1 MSIHQKPIVARID
14 WLYEVACRYSAAYC
28 DPEASMARERHR
40 ARHPTAIAVLKCMDG
55 RINIPIA
62 TNTPPGIIQPFRN
75 LGGFFDLG
83 WPHLGEV
90 LEHYVHD
97 RVRSGQRVLM
107 FITYHFSRGDPHR
120 CSAGFNYHTDAAIAH
135 VMGVK
140 TQVEHV
146 FGRGHAT
153 VYPLVCGFETDEDAL
168 ILHGAGGSSLDASTL
183 GPDEDETRLRVRLQ
197 PLFPDML
204 AVMLADLARLVMGNI
219 AHVAEVRQ
227 TDRQLDIEHREWM
240 ICIGRG
246 FDFLH
251 APNLALIIGPYSPDL
266 ADPVRKAGG
275 IIAANMR
282 SGRIPDDGFLLL
294 ASSPYQDIG
303 SDRARAGLK
312 ARFMAHFSA
321 EVIRRDLPEL
331 APRMTVGAGG
341 CPQLGHQGA
350 GESGLTAFR
359 GRAPARTSSWVAHGG
374 LWRGSYFRLVAL
386 MARGIDVG
394 KIDSHIYWVCLSLRA

>member
-1 MSIHQKPIVARID
+1 MTIHQQPIAARID
-14 WLYEVACRYSAAYC
+14 WLYEVAGRYSAAYC

-40 ARHPTAIAVLKCMDG
+40 ARHPTALAVMKCMDG

-90 LEHYVHD
+90 IDHYVHD
-97 RVRSGQRVLM
+97 RVRGGQRVLM
-107 FITYHFSRGDPHR
+107 LITYHFSRGDAHR
-120 CSAGFNYHTDAAIAH
+120 SCAGFAYHTEDAVAH
-135 VMGVK
+135 VFGVK

-146 FGRGHAT
+146 FGRQHGT

-168 ILHGAGGSSLDASTL
+168 ILHGPDGRTLDVSTL
-183 GPDEDETRLRVRLQ
+183 SATEDEAGLRARLQ
-197 PLFPDML
+197 PLFPDMPRQ
-204 AVMLADLARLVMGNI
+204 MLADLARLVAGNI
-219 AHVAEVRQ
+219 AHVAEVRL

-240 ICIGRG
+240 ICVGRG

-266 ADPVRKAGG
+266 ADPIRKAGA
-275 IIAANMR
+275 IIASNMY

-303 SDRARAGLK
+303 SDRARAELK
-312 ARFMAHFSA
+312 ARFMARFAA
-321 EVIRRDLPEL
+321 EVIRRDLPDL
-331 APRMTVGAGG
+331 APRMTVHAAVLNWATRGLESIDGAT
-341 CPQLGHQGA
+341 PQ
-350 GESGLTAFR
+350 R
-359 GRAPARTSSWVAHGG
+359 R
-374 LWRGSYFRLVAL
+374 
-386 MARGIDVG
+386 
-394 KIDSHIYWVCLSLRA
+394 

>member
-1 MSIHQKPIVARID
+1 MTIHQQPIAARID
-14 WLYEVACRYSAAYC
+14 WLYEVAGRYSAAYC

-40 ARHPTAIAVLKCMDG
+40 ARHPTALAVMKCMDG

-90 LEHYVHD
+90 IDHYVHD
-97 RVRSGQRVLM
+97 RVCGGQRVLM
-107 FITYHFSRGDPHR
+107 LITYHFSRGDAHR
-120 CSAGFNYHTDAAIAH
+120 SCAGFAYHTEDAVAH
-135 VMGVK
+135 VFGVK
-140 TQVEHV
+140 AQVEHV
-146 FGRGHAT
+146 FGRQHGT

-168 ILHGAGGSSLDASTL
+168 ILHGPDGRTLDVSTL
-183 GPDEDETRLRVRLQ
+183 PATEDEAGLRARLQ
-197 PLFPDML
+197 PLFPDMPRQ
-204 AVMLADLARLVMGNI
+204 MLADLARLVAGNI

-240 ICIGRG
+240 ICVGRG

-266 ADPVRKAGG
+266 ADPIRKAGA
-275 IIAANMR
+275 IIASNMH

-303 SDRARAGLK
+303 SDRARAELK
-312 ARFMAHFSA
+312 ARFMAHFAA
-321 EVIRRDLPEL
+321 EVIRRDLPDL
-331 APRMTVGAGG
+331 APRMTVHAAVLNWATRG
-341 CPQLGHQGA
+341 L
-350 GESGLTAFR
+350 ESI
-359 GRAPARTSSWVAHGG
+359 APLPGV
-374 LWRGSYFRLVAL
+374 
-386 MARGIDVG
+386 ID
-394 KIDSHIYWVCLSLRA
+394 

>member
-1 MSIHQKPIVARID
+1 MTIHQQPIAARID
-14 WLYEVACRYSAAYC
+14 WLYEVAGRYSAAYC

-40 ARHPTAIAVLKCMDG
+40 ARHPTALAVMKCMDG

-90 LEHYVHD
+90 IDHYVHD
-97 RVRSGQRVLM
+97 RVRGGQRVLM
-107 FITYHFSRGDPHR
+107 LITYHFSRGDAHR
-120 CSAGFNYHTDAAIAH
+120 SCAGFAYHTEDAVAH
-135 VMGVK
+135 VFGVK

-146 FGRGHAT
+146 FGRQHGT

-168 ILHGAGGSSLDASTL
+168 ILHGPDGRTLDVSTL
-183 GPDEDETRLRVRLQ
+183 PATEDEAGLRARLQ
-197 PLFPDML
+197 PLFPDMPRQ
-204 AVMLADLARLVMGNI
+204 MLADLARLVAGNI

-240 ICIGRG
+240 ICVGRG

-266 ADPVRKAGG
+266 ADPIRKAGA
-275 IIAANMR
+275 IIASNMH

-303 SDRARAGLK
+303 SDRARAELK
-312 ARFMAHFSA
+312 ARFMAHFAA
-321 EVIRRDLPEL
+321 EVIRRDLPDL
-331 APRMTVGAGG
+331 ASRMTVHAAVLNWATRG
-341 CPQLGHQGA
+341 L
-350 GESGLTAFR
+350 ESID
-359 GRAPARTSSWVAHGG
+359 PSS
-374 LWRGSYFRLVAL
+374 
-386 MARGIDVG
+386 
-394 KIDSHIYWVCLSLRA
+394 

>member
-1 MSIHQKPIVARID
+1 MTIHQQPIAARID
-14 WLYEVACRYSAAYC
+14 WLYEVAGRYSAAYC

-40 ARHPTAIAVLKCMDG
+40 ARHPTALAVMKCMDG

-90 LEHYVHD
+90 IDHYVHD
-97 RVRSGQRVLM
+97 RVRGGQRVLM
-107 FITYHFSRGDPHR
+107 LITYHFSRGDAHR
-120 CSAGFNYHTDAAIAH
+120 SCAGFAYHTEDAVAH
-135 VMGVK
+135 VFGVK

-146 FGRGHAT
+146 FGRQHGT

-168 ILHGAGGSSLDASTL
+168 ILHGPDGRTLDVSTL
-183 GPDEDETRLRVRLQ
+183 PATEDEAGLRARLQ
-197 PLFPDML
+197 PLFSDMPRQ
-204 AVMLADLARLVMGNI
+204 MLADLARLVAGNI

-240 ICIGRG
+240 ICVGRG

-266 ADPVRKAGG
+266 ADPIRKAGA
-275 IIAANMR
+275 IIASNMH

-303 SDRARAGLK
+303 SDRARAELK
-312 ARFMAHFSA
+312 ARFMAHFAA
-321 EVIRRDLPEL
+321 EVIRRDLPDL
-331 APRMTVGAGG
+331 ASRMTVHAAVLNWATRGLESIDGAT
-341 CPQLGHQGA
+341 PQ
-350 GESGLTAFR
+350 R
-359 GRAPARTSSWVAHGG
+359 R
-374 LWRGSYFRLVAL
+374 
-386 MARGIDVG
+386 
-394 KIDSHIYWVCLSLRA
+394 

>member
-1 MSIHQKPIVARID
+1 MTIHQQPIAARID
-14 WLYEVACRYSAAYC
+14 WLYEVAGRYSAAYC

-40 ARHPTAIAVLKCMDG
+40 ARHPTALAVMKCMDG

-90 LEHYVHD
+90 IDHYVHD
-97 RVRSGQRVLM
+97 RVRGGQRVLM
-107 FITYHFSRGDPHR
+107 LITYHFSRGDAHR
-120 CSAGFNYHTDAAIAH
+120 SCAGFAYHTEDAVAH
-135 VMGVK
+135 VFGVK

-146 FGRGHAT
+146 FGRQHGT

-168 ILHGAGGSSLDASTL
+168 ILHGPDGRTLDVSTL
-183 GPDEDETRLRVRLQ
+183 PATEDEAGLRARLQ
-197 PLFPDML
+197 PLFPDMPRQ
-204 AVMLADLARLVMGNI
+204 MLADLARLVAGNI

-240 ICIGRG
+240 ICVGRG

-266 ADPVRKAGG
+266 ADPIRKAGA
-275 IIAANMR
+275 IIASNMH

-303 SDRARAGLK
+303 SDRARAELK
-312 ARFMAHFSA
+312 ARFMAHFAA
-321 EVIRRDLPEL
+321 EVIRRDLPDL
-331 APRMTVGAGG
+331 ASRMTVHAAVLNWATRG
-341 CPQLGHQGA
+341 L
-350 GESGLTAFR
+350 ES
-359 GRAPARTSSWVAHGG
+359 
-374 LWRGSYFRLVAL
+374 
-386 MARGIDVG
+386 IDP
-394 KIDSHIYWVCLSLRA
+394 S